1 MGLQRIVSGGQSGVD
16 RAALDAALK
25 CGIPCGGWC
34 PQGRLAEDGPI
45 AAHYPLKETPSREY
59 RVRTEWNVRDS
70 DATLILNI
78 GILEG
83 GTALTQVLAARYGRP
98 CLVVDPSAEPEANK
112 VVAWL
117 EANRIA
123 TLNVAG
129 PRGSKQP
136 ELYRLALKFLSDLLV
151 KSGITG

>member
-34 PQGRLAEDGPI
+34 PKGRLAEDGPI
-45 AAHYPLKETPSREY
+45 AAHYSLKETPTGEY

-78 GILEG
+78 GRLEG
-83 GTALTQVLAARYGRP
+83 GTALTQMVAASYGRP
-98 CLVVDPSAEPEANK
+98 CLVVDMSAEPEVNQ
-112 VVAWL
+112 VVAWI

-129 PRGSKQP
+129 PRGSKRP
-136 ELYRLALKFLSDLLV
+136 ELYHLALKFLSDMV
-151 KSGITG
+151 IKSAITG